1 MSTMTIKVE
10 CTGQF
15 RQGVSNKPPHK
26 PWFMAEAYAHLPG
39 VPYPQRITYYAG
51 AQNEIRP
58 AGLYECDV
66 IVGVKDDRLS
76 FECDPRQGRVISN
89 SSAPAAVKAAS

>member
-1 MSTMTIKVE
+1 MSMTVKIE
-10 CTGQF
+10 TTGAF
-15 RQGVSNKPPHK
+15 KQGISAKNNK
-26 PWFMAEAYAHLPG
+26 PWFMCEAYAHLPG

-58 AGLYECDV
+58 AGMYECDV

-76 FECDPRQGRVISN
+76 FECDPRQGRVITN
-89 SSAPAAVKAAS
+89 SPAAVKSAV